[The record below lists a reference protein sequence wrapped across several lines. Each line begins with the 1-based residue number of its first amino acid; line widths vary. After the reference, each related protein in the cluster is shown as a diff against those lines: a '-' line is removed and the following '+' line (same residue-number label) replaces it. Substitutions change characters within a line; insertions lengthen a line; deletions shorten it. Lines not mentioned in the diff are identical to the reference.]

1 MSGEV
6 VVPAATQP
14 QHTAPAKNNTAH

>member
-14 QHTAPAKNNTAH
+14 QHTAPVKNNTAH